1 MFFCS
6 NCGHQIKDGANFC
19 PACGN
24 KVDELVA
31 TQNQQRKTIY
41 DGEIHKCPN
50 CGETLNSFS
59 VQCHICGYELRGAT
73 KNNSVQELVLRLQQI
88 EPSKSPVDFS
98 SMFSRALSGGQL
110 NSADEQKI
118 SLINGFTIPNT
129 KEDILEFFFLASS
142 NIDLKSYGFFSNPSP
157 ALNPSRRALSDA
169 WLSKFEQAYQ
179 KALLMFADSSVF
191 ANMHSIYV
199 QKMKAL
205 KRQKRQLWWFVIGV
219 VALVFLSVGLPIIII
234 ALNGGFG

>member
-1 MFFCS
+1 MAFCT
-6 NCGHQIKDGANFC
+6 NCGHQIADSAHFC
-19 PACGN
+19 SACGN
-24 KVDELVA
+24 KIDALPVA
-31 TQNQQRKTIY
+31 QVEERKTVY

-59 VQCHICGYELRGAT
+59 VQCHACGNELRGAM
-73 KNNSVQELVLRLQQI
+73 KNNSVQELIMQLQQI
-88 EPSKSPVDFS
+88 EPSKSPADFS
-98 SMFSRALSGGQL
+98 SMFSQALSGGQL
-110 NSADEQKI
+110 NSADERKI

-142 NIDLKSYGFFSNPSP
+142 NIDLKSYGFFSYPSP

-169 WLSKFEQAYQ
+169 WLAKFEQAYQ
-179 KALLMFADSSVF
+179 KALLMFADSFAF
-191 ANMHSIYV
+191 ANIHSIYV

-205 KRQKRQLWWFVIGV
+205 KRQKRQLLWFVIGV
-219 VALVFLSVGLPIIII
+219 VTLVFLSVGLPIIII